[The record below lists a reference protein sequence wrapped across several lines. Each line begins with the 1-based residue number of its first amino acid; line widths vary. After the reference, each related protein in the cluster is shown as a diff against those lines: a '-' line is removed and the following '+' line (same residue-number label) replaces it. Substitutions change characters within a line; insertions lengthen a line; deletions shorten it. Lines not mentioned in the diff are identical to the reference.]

1 MFKCVPFILSLS
13 IFLIGQQIPDGE
25 PLLLKPPREEV
36 SRGLSYY
43 ENILR
48 KNPDLPEAHFGAGHS
63 AYSIENYERAQQ
75 EFKASS
81 QSERKDLQSKSHYNL
96 GNTLHRQGRLEESL
110 MAFRKAIQLDPS
122 DMDAKYNYE
131 LTQQMLR
138 QMQSQEQSKPQQSD
152 QDQND
157 ENKKQDQQQPQPP
170 PEQEQQDQNQIPED
184 QQEQEQQQPQQ
195 DKPNAESILDALK
208 ADEENLMKRKLG
220 HVRSKKLTKDW

>member
-75 EFKASS
+75 EFKTSS

-96 GNTLHRQGRLEESL
+96 GNTLHQQGRLEESL

-122 DMDAKYNYE
+122 DLDAKYNYE

-138 QMQSQEQSKPQQSD
+138 QMQSQQQSKPQQSD

-157 ENKKQDQQQPQPP
+157 EIKNRINNSLSLLRTKSNRIKTKSLRINKNSNNPNRINPM
-170 PEQEQQDQNQIPED
+170 QNQ
-184 QQEQEQQQPQQ
+184 
-195 DKPNAESILDALK
+195 SWML
-208 ADEENLMKRKLG
+208 
-220 HVRSKKLTKDW
+220 

>member
-13 IFLIGQQIPDGE
+13 FFLIGQQIPDGE

-81 QSERKDLQSKSHYNL
+81 QSERKDLQEFLTSSKPTLPRNPHLRKSL
-96 GNTLHRQGRLEESL
+96 SLHREAYALE
-110 MAFRKAIQLDPS
+110 P
-122 DMDAKYNYE
+122 
-131 LTQQMLR
+131 
-138 QMQSQEQSKPQQSD
+138 
-152 QDQND
+152 
-157 ENKKQDQQQPQPP
+157 
-170 PEQEQQDQNQIPED
+170 
-184 QQEQEQQQPQQ
+184 
-195 DKPNAESILDALK
+195 
-208 ADEENLMKRKLG
+208 
-220 HVRSKKLTKDW
+220 W

>member
-1 MFKCVPFILSLS
+1 MFKCVLFILSLS

-25 PLLLKPPREEV
+25 PLLLKSPREEV

-75 EFKASS
+75 EFKTSS

-96 GNTLHRQGRLEESL
+96 GNTLYQQGRLEESL

-131 LTQQMLR
+131 LTQKIA
-138 QMQSQEQSKPQQSD
+138 SADAKPATIQASAIGSGS
-152 QDQND
+152 
-157 ENKKQDQQQPQPP
+157 E
-170 PEQEQQDQNQIPED
+170 
-184 QQEQEQQQPQQ
+184 
-195 DKPNAESILDALK
+195 
-208 ADEENLMKRKLG
+208 
-220 HVRSKKLTKDW
+220 

>member
-81 QSERKDLQSKSHYNL
+81 QSERKDLQSKI
-96 GNTLHRQGRLEESL
+96 TLQPRQHTPPARSPR
-110 MAFRKAIQLDPS
+110 RKSYGLSEGYTA
-122 DMDAKYNYE
+122 
-131 LTQQMLR
+131 
-138 QMQSQEQSKPQQSD
+138 
-152 QDQND
+152 
-157 ENKKQDQQQPQPP
+157 
-170 PEQEQQDQNQIPED
+170 
-184 QQEQEQQQPQQ
+184 
-195 DKPNAESILDALK
+195 
-208 ADEENLMKRKLG
+208 
-220 HVRSKKLTKDW
+220 